1 MEGHIK
7 INSIQDIFDNCTEEN
22 VDRFLKDF
30 KSVILNYK
38 ELHPEFKKQKISIYD
53 NGFYWKDDG
62 IHEVTRTDIKLN
74 DIEISIKKS

>member
-1 MEGHIK
+1 MSLHEITTKHNLSISEK
-7 INSIQDIFDNCTEEN
+7 FINDE
-22 VDRFLKDF
+22 V
-30 KSVILNYK
+30 
-38 ELHPEFKKQKISIYD
+38 LHPEFKKQKISIYD